1 MHSLFYPYAW
11 ILEKSAK
18 RGTMTR
24 FSGPTRF
31 PQKKIWKAAL
41 HNFCMFPCV
50 GYFPGNFARSKN
62 GVYNC
67 SARHISS
74 HNGETQI
81 LFRKFVKCSIFPN
94 FFVNLSMK
102 NESHRS
108 KSGVLAF
115 AQVAFFSKNL
125 SNFVFEQIWPKST
138 KLPKI
143 SFSADSTYEYP
154 HSFFKFSPKNVS
166 DPSYRCLKS
175 CDFQKLRT
183 IKNFQFWNMNSVW
196 SIYH

>member
-1 MHSLFYPYAW
+1 
-11 ILEKSAK
+11 
-18 RGTMTR
+18 
-24 FSGPTRF
+24 
-31 PQKKIWKAAL
+31 
-41 HNFCMFPCV
+41 
-50 GYFPGNFARSKN
+50 
-62 GVYNC
+62 
-67 SARHISS
+67 
-74 HNGETQI
+74 
-81 LFRKFVKCSIFPN
+81 
-94 FFVNLSMK
+94 MK

-196 SIYH
+196 SIPYLTWIWESTKLGISGNFGNSHDRPLPQNWEVSIFNVNSHSQIQVK